1 MIEVNHLVKDY
12 GSGRALDDLSL
23 KFETGKIYGLLGVN
37 GAGKSTTMNIIT
49 GYIGATSGSV
59 VINGF
64 DMDRQPEKAKAY
76 IGYLPETPPLYPEM
90 TVYEYLLFS
99 AELKKV
105 AKADRKTEVERVIEK
120 TGLSDVKNKL
130 IAHLSKGYK
139 QRVGLGNAIMGSPE
153 VIILDEPTVGLDPV
167 QIIEIRNLI
176 RQLADDHTVIFSSHI
191 LSEVS
196 ELCDHIFIIA
206 KGKLIKDASKEELI
220 EGSAK
225 KSVVTASIKA
235 SKEDFE
241 KLISEDFEEINE
253 TRYISD
259 DGDTLVVEID
269 SDKGVDIREKLFN
282 ACAKAS
288 LPIFRMDIKEE
299 NLEEIFI
306 ELNKAAEEE
315 AAVAAAKAK
324 AESEE
329 SDEDIDDVIDDEAS
343 DDETTELKGESNGSD
358 DETTELKQGS
368 LRQDTDD
375 KENESEIDDTDL
387 DEDSDGSVG
396 DTDDNSDVDSDDD
409 TDVEE
414 DEEDEDEGL
423 EDDEPVDKYA
433 VTGFDRLSSIAR
445 AKEKQRKE
453 NEENDSNI

>member
-1 MIEVNHLVKDY
+1 MIEVKNLVKDY
-12 GSGRALDDLSL
+12 GTGRAVDDLSL

-64 DMDRQPEKAKAY
+64 DMDKQPEKAKAF
-76 IGYLPETPPLYPEM
+76 IGYLPETPPLYLDM
-90 TVYEYLLFS
+90 TVYEYLLFA

-105 AKADRKTEVERVIEK
+105 PKSDRTAEVERVIAR
-120 TGLSDVKNKL
+120 TGLSDVRNKL

-139 QRVGLGNAIMGSPE
+139 QRVGLGNAIIGSPE

-176 RQLADDHTVIFSSHI
+176 RQLAEDHTVIFSSHI

-196 ELCDHIFIIA
+196 ELCDHIYIIA

-225 KSVVTASIKA
+225 KNVVTASIKC

-241 KLISEDFEEINE
+241 NLIAEGFDEITE
-253 TRYISD
+253 TRFISD
-259 DGDTLVVEID
+259 DGDTIVVEID
-269 SDKGVDIREKLFN
+269 SDKDTDIREKLFN
-282 ACAKAS
+282 ECAKAS

-306 ELNKAAEEE
+306 ELNKEADI
-315 AAVAAAKAK
+315 AAVAATDATDSED
-324 AESEE
+324 AESDSATEE
-329 SDEDIDDVIDDEAS
+329 GS
-343 DDETTELKGESNGSD
+343 DDETTELKGEPVRDASDESD
-358 DETTELKQGS
+358 DE
-368 LRQDTDD
+368 DY
-375 KENESEIDDTDL
+375 
-387 DEDSDGSVG
+387 DED
-396 DTDDNSDVDSDDD
+396 
-409 TDVEE
+409 
-414 DEEDEDEGL
+414 DEEGL

-433 VTGFDRLSSIAR
+433 RTGFDRLTSMANM
-445 AKEKQRKE
+445 KKKQGKD
-453 NEENDSNI
+453 N